1 LNLFRLVEK
10 CHDLAFHP
18 DLLSRIMALFGP
30 QVALDMI
37 EILPSFTSL
46 LKTAS
51 NSAARSF
58 VRLRSLLHSV
68 SPFRDTNVHRILSY
82 GGCLDRIME
91 GEIGDESNKNKDLC
105 WPGRNCSYHSGFRAI
120 SFIFLAFFMAA
131 CLESFLVL
139 PRWTLCTFPLSLQE
153 AVQWV

>member
-1 LNLFRLVEK
+1 LNLFRLDEK
-10 CHDLAFHP
+10 CHDPAFHT
-18 DLLSRIMALFGP
+18 DLLRKITALFGP
-30 QVALDMI
+30 QVALDII

-68 SPFRDTNVHRILSY
+68 SPSRDTNVHRILSY

-91 GEIGDESNKNKDLC
+91 GEMEDESNKNKDLFQ
-105 WPGRNCSYHSGFRAI
+105 PG
-120 SFIFLAFFMAA
+120 
-131 CLESFLVL
+131 
-139 PRWTLCTFPLSLQE
+139 
-153 AVQWV
+153 